1 LGLLEK
7 GLCVM
12 VNSDDPA
19 YFGGYLN
26 ENFEALHE
34 ALHMDEQQLKT
45 LVKNSFC
52 ASFLSE
58 EKKEYFYKQ
67 IEAVK

>member
-1 LGLLEK
+1 
-7 GLCVM
+7 M

-34 ALHMDEQQLKT
+34 ALYMDEQQLKT

-58 EKKEYFYKQ
+58 EKKA
-67 IEAVK
+67 ILSINR